1 MSGNIPAHTQPPGSP
16 LLVVLSG
23 PSGVGKDASLN
34 LLRTLD
40 RTRHFVVTATT
51 RTKRPGETSGV
62 DYIFMEPGEFQEIVK
77 SGGFLEYAEVYGNW
91 YGVPRAQVREGLDRG
106 VDTILKVDV
115 QGAATIKRA
124 APEAV
129 FIFLAPSSME
139 ELRGR
144 LALRATESAADFE
157 SRACIAWREMEHIS
171 AFDYQVVNPDGRLE
185 EAVSCIDAIILAER
199 CRIARRPTSI

>member
-1 MSGNIPAHTQPPGSP
+1 MSGHAPAHPQPPGGP

-40 RTRHFVVTATT
+40 RPRHFVITATT
-51 RTKRPGETSGV
+51 RTKRPGERSGV
-62 DYIFMEPGEFQEIVK
+62 DYIFMEPGEFREMIE
-77 SGGFLEYAEVYGNW
+77 SGGFLECAQVYGNW
-91 YGVPRAQVREGLDRG
+91 YGVPREQVREGLDRG
-106 VDTILKVDV
+106 LDTILKVDV
-115 QGAATIKRA
+115 QGAATIKTA
-124 APEAV
+124 TPEAV

-139 ELRGR
+139 ELHGR

-157 SRACIAWREMEHIS
+157 SRNCIARREMEHIS

-185 EAVSCIDAIILAER
+185 EAVACIDAIILAER